1 MVNRRRRRHLIG
13 GAILVVWVVV
23 LAWHVRR
30 EYFRS
35 VEVRLAEASANLMP
49 TAAFYSIKLGG
60 ATIGYASSRIDT
72 LTDGFV
78 LEDAMRLRITA
89 LGSQAPASA
98 RTEIKLN
105 KMLQL
110 EDFRFNLRSD
120 FGDFGVVG
128 AMNGDTLLE
137 LEIDAGGDRQSLS
150 VPTDGPVVLPQVMPI
165 HFVLS
170 EDPRPGSR
178 YAFDVFDPSIMETQ
192 RVTIE
197 VLGQETMVFADS
209 VDFDASTGGYVV
221 QTEDTVPTWHVR
233 QEFGGVE
240 LESWLDPDG
249 MVVKATSPMGYTI
262 ERTAFEF
269 AWNAYREL
277 EESGTVPAALQ
288 PTDIIEQTAISV
300 GAQLPSGDRIAGLT
314 VRLGNVDLE
323 GFDLE
328 GERQRLNG
336 DTLVVDAESMPSSV
350 SYRLPAERDDW
361 GDQLRP
367 TPLIQVDDPQIR
379 RTVEDVLAGETDP
392 LRAAERLT
400 RWVYDSLEK
409 EITLSVPSARQ
420 VLDMRRGDCNE
431 HTVLYV
437 ALARSAGLPA
447 RTAAG
452 LVYVRD
458 RFYYHAWPE
467 VWLDRWVP
475 VDPTLG
481 QFPADASHLRFV
493 VGGLA
498 RQVELVRL
506 IGLLQLDVVSVEER

>member
-1 MVNRRRRRHLIG
+1 
-13 GAILVVWVVV
+13 
-23 LAWHVRR
+23 
-30 EYFRS
+30 
-35 VEVRLAEASANLMP
+35 
-49 TAAFYSIKLGG
+49 
-60 ATIGYASSRIDT
+60 
-72 LTDGFV
+72 
-78 LEDAMRLRITA
+78 
-89 LGSQAPASA
+89 
-98 RTEIKLN
+98 
-105 KMLQL
+105 
-110 EDFRFNLRSD
+110 
-120 FGDFGVVG
+120 
-128 AMNGDTLLE
+128 
-137 LEIDAGGDRQSLS
+137 
-150 VPTDGPVVLPQVMPI
+150 
-165 HFVLS
+165 
-170 EDPRPGSR
+170 
-178 YAFDVFDPSIMETQ
+178 
-192 RVTIE
+192 
-197 VLGQETMVFADS
+197 
-209 VDFDASTGGYVV
+209 
-221 QTEDTVPTWHVR
+221 
-233 QEFGGVE
+233 
-240 LESWLDPDG
+240 
-249 MVVKATSPMGYTI
+249 MGYTI

-277 EESGTVPAALQ
+277 EASGAVPAALET
-288 PTDIIEQTAISV
+288 TDIIEQTAISV
-300 GAQLPSGDRIAGLT
+300 GAQLPRGDQIAGLT

-328 GERQRLNG
+328 GERQRLRG
-336 DTLVVDAESMPSSV
+336 DTLVVEAEQMPNGV
-350 SYRLPAERDDW
+350 SYVLPAQRDEWDEE
-361 GDQLRP
+361 LRP
-367 TPLIQVDDPQIR
+367 TPLIQVDDPEIR
-379 RTVEDVLAGETDP
+379 RTIERVLAGESDP

-400 RWVYDSLEK
+400 GWVYDSLEK

-493 VGGLA
+493 IGGLA